1 MNNSWKNWAIAL
13 LLLLNG
19 ILIITLVLRRPPHPP
34 RLAVDLTLSKQKAKA
49 VETLETAFL
58 LRRKKQKDRI
68 RILEHRLIKSALSGD
83 SLQVESVCK
92 AVLSA
97 KQQDLKRMRT
107 YFERLGVLLNQSE
120 EREVL
125 HIIGTFDRK
134 PRP

>member
-13 LLLLNG
+13 LLLLNC
-19 ILIITLVLRRPPHPP
+19 ILVFTLVLRRPPHPP
-34 RLAVDLTLSKQKAKA
+34 RLAEDLPLSKEKAKA
-49 VETLETAFL
+49 VETLEQAFL

-92 AVLSA
+92 AVLSS
-97 KQQDLKRMRT
+97 KQQDLKRMTT
-107 YFERLGVLLNQSE
+107 YFERLGVLLNKSE

>member
-19 ILIITLVLRRPPHPP
+19 ILIFMLVLWRPPYPP
-34 RLAVDLTLSKQKAKA
+34 RLAENLTLSKQKAKA
-49 VETLETAFL
+49 VGTLETAFL
-58 LRRKKQKDRI
+58 LQRKKQKDRI
-68 RILEHRLIKSALSGD
+68 RILEHRLIKSTLSGD

-97 KQQDLKRMRT
+97 KQQDLKRMRI
-107 YFERLGVLLNQSE
+107 YFERLGVLLNKSE

-125 HIIGTFDRK
+125 QIIGTFDRK
-134 PRP
+134 PLP

>member
-19 ILIITLVLRRPPHPP
+19 ILIFTLVLRRAPHPP
-34 RLAVDLTLSKQKAKA
+34 RLAKELTLSKEKTKA
-49 VETLETAFL
+49 VEVLEEPFL
-58 LRRKKQKDRI
+58 NQRKKQKDRI
-68 RILEHRLIKSALSGD
+68 RTLEHRLIKSALSGD

-97 KQQDLKRMRT
+97 KQQDLKRMTT
-107 YFERLGVLLNQSE
+107 YFERLGVLLNKSE

>member
-1 MNNSWKNWAIAL
+1 MNNSRKNWAIAL

-19 ILIITLVLRRPPHPP
+19 ILIFTLVLRRPPNPP
-34 RLAVDLTLSKQKAKA
+34 RLGEDLTLSREKAKA

-58 LRRKKQKDRI
+58 LQRKKQKERI
-68 RILEHRLIKSALSGD
+68 RTLEHRLIKSALSGD
-83 SLQVESVCK
+83 SLQTQSVCK

-97 KQQDLKRMRT
+97 KQQDLKRMIT
-107 YFERLGVLLNQSE
+107 YFERLGILLNKSE

>member
-1 MNNSWKNWAIAL
+1 MNNSWKNWSIVL
-13 LLLLNG
+13 LLLLNC
-19 ILIITLVLRRPPHPP
+19 ILIFTLVLRRPPHPP
-34 RLAVDLTLSKQKAKA
+34 RLAEDLNLSKEKAKA

-68 RILEHRLIKSALSGD
+68 RILEYRLIKSALSGD

-97 KQQDLKRMRT
+97 KQQDLKRMTT
-107 YFERLGVLLNQSE
+107 YFERLGVLLNKSE